1 MLNYLNK
8 KFIDS
13 SLKTK
18 IELYLLPLLLLYLC
32 YFFLGFNLNRNSENE
47 EIKAKVDLNYAN
59 KEFKNSFLDLSS
71 NLEEYASKNQII
83 IFTLTNNKKVFN
95 IKAKANLIRIEN
107 FIKKI
112 ENLNNFS
119 KIKTLTL
126 NKVDLDNYLFE
137 IEVDFNKFYIKKIQK
152 DGDTQE
158 IKQKIMLTN
167 DEETKEYKI
176 NGIISEYAFI
186 NEIWLKKNEKLDDLI
201 LTKIEKDFVV
211 LENENKKIILE
222 LNNEKYIKNLN

>member
-1 MLNYLNK
+1 MLNYLNN
-8 KFIDS
+8 KFINS
-13 SLKTK
+13 SFKTK

-32 YFFLGFNLNRNSENE
+32 YFLLDFSLNQNSEIK
-47 EIKAKVDLNYAN
+47 EIKAKVDLTYAN

-71 NLEEYASKNQII
+71 NLEDYASKNQII

-126 NKVDLDNYLFE
+126 NKLDLDNYIFE
-137 IEVDFNKFYIKKIQK
+137 MEVDLNKFYIKKIQK
-152 DGDTQE
+152 DADIQE
-158 IKQKIMLTN
+158 IKQKI
-167 DEETKEYKI
+167 
-176 NGIISEYAFI
+176 II
-186 NEIWLKKNEKLDDLI
+186 
-201 LTKIEKDFVV
+201 T
-211 LENENKKIILE
+211 
-222 LNNEKYIKNLN
+222 NNEKTKSKTISDILNESFEYDENRKIYKTKFTIDS